1 MKRVRIVVLALG
13 AVVALVA
20 LAGCGSSK
28 THGSEGT
35 LKLTNPGGSSNSTT
49 PIGKATGRSLPPG
62 AGLAISNQLQNSEK
76 QTVGEI
82 NAVCIATQVSREGID
97 GTCTATAIVP
107 GGTFALNAGGK
118 GIGGG
123 NGVSGSIIGGT
134 GKYNGALGNFSS
146 KPTSNAKGGPKEVTF
161 NYILP

>member
-35 LKLTNPGGSSNSTT
+35 VTLTNPGGKTGSFGV
-49 PIGKATGRSLPPG
+49 IGKATQKSLPPG
-62 AGLAISNQLQNSEK
+62 AGIAFSRPLQNSAKKTE
-76 QTVGEI
+76 GEL
-82 NAVCIATQVSREGID
+82 NVACIATQASKEGVG
-97 GTCTATAIVP
+97 GTCTATATVP
-107 GGTFALNAGGK
+107 GGTFALNVGGK
-118 GIGGG
+118 EILGG
-123 NGVSGSIIGGT
+123 NITGAIVGGT
-134 GKYNGALGNFSS
+134 GKYNGAVGTFSS
-146 KPTSNAKGGPKEVTF
+146 KSSSGSENSPSTLTF

>member
-1 MKRVRIVVLALG
+1 MRQIRIAVLAVG
-13 AVVALVA
+13 AVAALVA

-28 THGSEGT
+28 THGAKGT
-35 LKLTNPGGSSNSTT
+35 LKFTNPGNSNSTV
-49 PIGKATGRSLPPG
+49 PIGKATAKGLPPG
-62 AGLAISNQLQNSEK
+62 SGIATSNPLQNPEK
-76 QTVGEI
+76 KTVGEI
-82 NAVCIATQVSREGID
+82 NAVCIATQASNESID

-107 GGTFALNAGGK
+107 GGSFALNAGGK

-146 KPTSNAKGGPKEVTF
+146 KPMSNVKGGPKEVTF